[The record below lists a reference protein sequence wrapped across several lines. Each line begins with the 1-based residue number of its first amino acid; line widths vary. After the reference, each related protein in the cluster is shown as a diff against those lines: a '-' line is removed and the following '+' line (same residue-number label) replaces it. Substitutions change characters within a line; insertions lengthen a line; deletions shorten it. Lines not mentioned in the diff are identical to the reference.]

1 MFIIVSDGDDFM
13 EILKAVVPLQ
23 SATKAIYYY
32 SIGLPSLAARLTT
45 SLTISNT
52 SPDHRD
58 LARAVGL
65 LLKKANGMRDT
76 ASSSSPALQAGNRTQ
91 KPYSDVLAA
100 VESGDVSSGVVKAI
114 VALFAKNGIK

>member
-1 MFIIVSDGDDFM
+1 M